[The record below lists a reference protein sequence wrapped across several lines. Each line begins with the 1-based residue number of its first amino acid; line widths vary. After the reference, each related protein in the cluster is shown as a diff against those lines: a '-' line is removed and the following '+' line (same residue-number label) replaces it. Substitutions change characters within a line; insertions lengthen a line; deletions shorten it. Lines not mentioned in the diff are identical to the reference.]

1 MRRLCGLG
9 VAAFAIL
16 AACYPERS
24 VDSTAEFASVT
35 TLVDTATNFSTVTRY
50 AMPDSV
56 IYVPG
61 DDRDEVP
68 AGVQSAIL
76 GKLRENLNALGWVE
90 VTNPT
95 QSNPADVYVT
105 SIITTQTNIY
115 YYWGWW
121 GYWGWYPYWPLGYG
135 ASTNWYYPPYWYA
148 YSYETGTL
156 LVSMT
161 DGRANAQR
169 PDLIPLIWSFAVNGV
184 LADVSTNIAIAT
196 AGIDQAFAQSP
207 YLGGPPQ

>member
-9 VAAFAIL
+9 VACLGIV

-24 VDSTAEFASVT
+24 VDSTTEFASVT

-50 AMPDSV
+50 AMPDTV
-56 IYVPG
+56 LYIPG
-61 DDRDEVP
+61 NDRDEVP
-68 AGVQSAIL
+68 AAVQSSIL
-76 GKLRENLNALGWVE
+76 AKLRENLNALGWVE
-90 VTNPT
+90 VINPTATNPV
-95 QSNPADVYVT
+95 DVYVT
-105 SIITTQTNIY
+105 SVISTETNIY

-121 GYWGWYPYWPLGYG
+121 GYWGWYPYWPLSYG

-156 LVSMT
+156 LVSVT
-161 DGRANAQR
+161 DARADAQR
-169 PDLIPLIWSFAVNGV
+169 PDRIPLVWSFAVNGV
-184 LADVSTNIAIAT
+184 LADPATNISIAL